1 MRNISLII
9 IHCSGNQEGSPL
21 RCKDID
27 NYHRSIGR
35 NGCGY
40 HYVIPTSGAIEEG
53 RSLKQ
58 AGAHC
63 KPHNRHSI
71 GICYI
76 GGLSKEGMPKDT
88 RTSAQRTALRR
99 LLEKLH
105 QEYPQ
110 ALIVGHRDL
119 NPQKTCPCFNVIA
132 EYLDLEP

>member
-1 MRNISLII
+1 MRDISLII

-27 NYHRSIGR
+27 NYHRSIGW
-35 NGCGY
+35 N
-40 HYVIPTSGAIEEG
+40 EEG

-63 KPHNRHSI
+63 KTHNRHSI

-105 QEYPQ
+105 REYPQ